1 MRKFGF
7 KGKAFNANEQLT
19 FMKLMIVG
27 ICGSPRDQATEHVL
41 KEALQMLGE
50 KGFETRFWTVRGK
63 WVDFCAHCDYCL
75 KNKECV
81 VQDDV
86 QELYTLL
93 TEANGIIFATPV
105 YNGGV
110 SAQTKALM
118 DRTRAL
124 VAADKNVFK
133 GKIGMGI
140 VVGGDRNG
148 GQEFALMQIHT
159 FYIIN
164 GMIPVGGGFFG
175 ANLGAT
181 FWSKDTLDGVKLD
194 EEGFRSLKKTVKRFA
209 ACMEKYGEK

>member
-1 MRKFGF
+1 
-7 KGKAFNANEQLT
+7 
-19 FMKLMIVG
+19 MKPMIVG

-41 KEALQMLGE
+41 KEALRMLNE

-63 WVDFCAHCDYCL
+63 WVDFCSHCDYCL

-93 TEANGIIFATPV
+93 AEAKGIIFASPV

-124 VAADKNVFK
+124 VAADKNAFK

-140 VVGGDRNG
+140 IVGGDRNG
-148 GQEFALMQIHT
+148 GQEFALLQIHT

-164 GMIPVGGGFFG
+164 GIIPVSGGFFG

-181 FWSKDTLDGVKLD
+181 FWSKDTLEGVKAD
-194 EEGFRSLKKTVKRFA
+194 EEGFRSLRKTVKRFA
-209 ACMEKYGEK
+209 DYMEKYGEK

>member
-1 MRKFGF
+1 
-7 KGKAFNANEQLT
+7 
-19 FMKLMIVG
+19 MKPMIVG

-41 KEALQMLGE
+41 KEALRMLNE

-63 WVDFCAHCDYCL
+63 WIDFCAHCDYCL

-93 TEANGIIFATPV
+93 TEAKGIIFATPV

-140 VVGGDRNG
+140 ATGGDRNG
-148 GQEFALMQIHT
+148 GQEFALMQIHA

-181 FWSKDTLDGVKLD
+181 FWSKDTLEGVKAD
-194 EEGFRSLKKTVKRFA
+194 EEGFRSLRKTVKRFA
-209 ACMEKYGEK
+209 DYMEKYGEK